1 MILDSLLVVTKEIVR
16 VAKVTNGSTLS
27 LMVTQFFNNLEIKSK
42 REMGTWANS
51 IVLLG
56 QSYQKLWPLKDALF
70 NARSPSFWEY

>member
-42 REMGTWANS
+42 REMGT
-51 IVLLG
+51 
-56 QSYQKLWPLKDALF
+56 
-70 NARSPSFWEY
+70 